1 MVKKPPVTQERRI
14 PRTEEPGGLQSMG
27 LKESDTT
34 ERLACMQWLPA
45 VKKTSSPKGGR
56 KGSSNNLKYHQPAEV
71 IILKI
76 INKIH

>member
-1 MVKKPPVTQERRI
+1 MVKKPPVTQERRSSW
-14 PRTEEPGGLQSMG
+14 TEQPGGLQSMG

-34 ERLACMQWLPA
+34 ERLSIMQWMPA

-56 KGSSNNLKYHQPAEV
+56 KGSSNNLKYHQSAEV